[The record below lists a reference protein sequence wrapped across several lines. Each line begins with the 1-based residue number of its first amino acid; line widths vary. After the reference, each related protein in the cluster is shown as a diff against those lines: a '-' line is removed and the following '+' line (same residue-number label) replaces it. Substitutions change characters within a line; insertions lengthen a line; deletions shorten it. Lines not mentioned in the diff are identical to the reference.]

1 MQQSNRL
8 TFKLAAGFIARTTL
22 LHLLTYLVIG
32 AISYRLY
39 AYRMWEG
46 DHAVPGLRDPRGQFV
61 QTWILPAQL
70 LRGILHGLVFL
81 PLRQSLLKQ
90 GKWGGLIMAAILVFI
105 GAVGGI
111 NGAMEA
117 LVYTTGFNLE
127 LFFTHFPEIVVQ
139 TLLFAYLLL
148 AWEARIDRKNL
159 QAQSATPAQAAMN
172 QS

>member
-1 MQQSNRL
+1 MKHTGRL
-8 TFKLAAGFIARTTL
+8 TFKLACGFIARTTL
-22 LHLLTYLVIG
+22 LHLLTYLIIG

-46 DHAVPGLRDPRGQFV
+46 EHAVPGLRDPHSQFV
-61 QTWILPAQL
+61 QTWILPTQL
-70 LRGILHGLVFL
+70 LRGILHGIIFL
-81 PLRQSLLKQ
+81 PLRQNLLKQ
-90 GKWGGLIMAAILVFI
+90 GKWGGLIIASILIFI

-127 LFFTHFPEIVVQ
+127 LFLTHFPEIVVQ

-159 QAQSATPAQAAMN
+159 RVQAASN